1 MFNEINIF
9 DSQPWI
15 VAAGEMI
22 ADADLIG
29 DLMGYVLSD
38 NETGQQYPLD
48 GEQVAKIGKAELEL
62 AMAHVSFLK
71 TCYELEAA

>member
-29 DLMGYVLSD
+29 DLMGYVLAD
-38 NETGQQYPLD
+38 DVTGNQYPLD
-48 GEQVAKIGKAELEL
+48 GEQVAKMGKAELQL
-62 AMAHVSFLK
+62 AMAHVDHLRA
-71 TCYELEAA
+71 CYQLEAA